1 MPTMKWFRKTC
12 STVAMMF
19 VPPLPPTTPAS
30 WPSCS
35 GNTGR
40 STAVSTGESGGETC
54 PIEATRHAIPTLS
67 MMSGVMEER
76 GRLPGAMKFAGAG
89 GSCPG
94 VRFVA
99 GTEKSSISL
108 FSTMPVD
115 GDSTLAPK

>member
-1 MPTMKWFRKTC
+1 
-12 STVAMMF
+12 MMF

-30 WPSCS
+30 WPS
-35 GNTGR
+35 
-40 STAVSTGESGGETC
+40 
-54 PIEATRHAIPTLS
+54 LS
-67 MMSGVMEER
+67 MTSGVMEER

-89 GSCPG
+89 GSWPG
-94 VRFVA
+94 ARFA